1 MKHSLRMLL
10 LAHLVCVG
18 AVVLAADW
26 PQWRGPNRDG
36 TSAETGLRKVWPA
49 EGLKPVWV
57 AEGLGKGYSAVT
69 VVGGAIYATGMV
81 GTNHEGMLSVLD
93 LAGHLKRQTSYGPEW
108 AKSYPGAR
116 STPTIDGDRVYILT
130 GLGRLVCLDAGTG
143 AVRWSE
149 DVATAFGGTA
159 PVMGFAEAPLVYKD
173 RVICTPGGKEASLVA
188 LDKQTGRTVW
198 ASKELSEMSA
208 YCSPIHVQ
216 RGDRSLIV
224 TMTAKSVV
232 GIDPDTGGLVWSQPQ
247 DPDAKDTNHAIT
259 PVYQDG
265 YLYVTGG
272 HGKGGQML
280 ALSPDGCRVTQA
292 WVDEVLN
299 PNHSGVV
306 FVDGYVYGVNG
317 KGEWVCLEGRNGRVL
332 YATKGVATGAMVYA
346 DALFY
351 SYAQNGT
358 LALVKASP
366 KGCELVSQTKVTL
379 GKDEHWAH
387 PVISGGRLYIRHGD
401 ALMTYDIRAE

>member
-1 MKHSLRMLL
+1 MKRSLRILL
-10 LAHLVCVG
+10 MAHLVCTSVG
-18 AVVLAADW
+18 LAADW

-36 TSAETGLRKVWPA
+36 TSAETGLRKMWPA

-57 AEGLGKGYSAVT
+57 AEGLGKGYSQVT
-69 VVGGAIYATGMV
+69 VVGAAIYATGMV
-81 GTNHEGMLSVLD
+81 GTNHQGMLSVFD
-93 LAGHLKRQTSYGPEW
+93 LEGRLKRQSPYGQEW
-108 AKSYPGAR
+108 PKAYPGAR
-116 STPTIDGDRVYILT
+116 STPTVDGDRVYVLT

-143 AVRWSE
+143 ATRWSE
-149 DVATAFGGTA
+149 DVAATFGGTS
-159 PVMGFAEAPLVYKD
+159 PMMGFAEGPLVHKD
-173 RVICTPGGKEASLVA
+173 RVFCTPGGKEGSVVA
-188 LDKQTGRTVW
+188 FDKTSGRLLWT
-198 ASKELSEMSA
+198 SKALIEQSA
-208 YCSPIHVQ
+208 YCSPILVQ
-216 RGDRSLIV
+216 RGGTSLIV
-224 TMTAKSVV
+224 TMTARSVV
-232 GIDPDTGGLVWSQPQ
+232 GIDPDTGRLVWSQPQ
-247 DPDAKDTNHAIT
+247 DPKANDTNHAIT

-265 YLYVTGG
+265 YLYVTSG

-280 ALSPDGCRVTQA
+280 ELSPDGCQVTQK
-292 WVDEVLN
+292 WVDGVLN

-306 FVDGYVYGVNG
+306 FVGGYVYGVNG
-317 KGEWVCLEGRNGRVL
+317 KGEWVCLEARSGQVM

-346 DALFY
+346 DGMFY

-401 ALMTYDIRAE
+401 VLMAYDIRAE